1 MWLIISLC
9 AQSAAAKAVAREVVE
24 ALEPRVVKVVEAYG
38 DDAARALRAG
48 GAAALPALEAHGATA
63 VRFLARFGDDGA
75 RLLATEGDSVV
86 ALFAKHGDEA
96 VTFMLKHPGVGRD
109 LVEAF
114 GAQAAR
120 ANVTTGGVVLMNR
133 MAEPIRASGRAAE
146 IFGVVERFGD
156 RACAFLWRNK
166 GAVFGA
172 AFLAAF
178 LADPEPYIEGAK
190 KLIVEPAVGAVK
202 DVVATRTDWTWV
214 FAATGVALVAWAAL
228 RNWNRNRGAPRAV

>member
-1 MWLIISLC
+1 MQLLLVLSTLC

-24 ALEPRVVKVVEAYG
+24 ALEPRVARMVEAYG

-48 GAAALPALEAHGATA
+48 GAAALPALEAHGAVA
-63 VRFLARFGDDGA
+63 ARFLARFGDDGA
-75 RLLATEGDSVV
+75 RLIATEGDTVV

-96 VTFMLKHPGVGRD
+96 VEFMLKHPGVGRD

-133 MAEPIRASGRAAE
+133 MAEPIHASGKAAE
-146 IFGVVERFGD
+146 IFKVVERFGD

-178 LADPEPYIEGAK
+178 LADPEPYIDGAK
-190 KLIVEPAVGAVK
+190 KLILEPAAGAARE
-202 DVVATRTDWTWV
+202 VASRTGWTWV
-214 FAATGVALVAWAAL
+214 FSATGVALVAWAAWRL
-228 RNWNRNRGAPRAV
+228 RRRTPRAG

>member
-1 MWLIISLC
+1 MWLLISALC

-24 ALEPRVVKVVEAYG
+24 ALEPRVVRAVEAYG
-38 DDAARALRAG
+38 DDAARALRVG

-63 VRFLARFGDDGA
+63 ARFLARFGDDGA
-75 RLLATEGDSVV
+75 RLLAAEGDAVV
-86 ALFAKHGDEA
+86 TLFAKHGDEA
-96 VTFMLKHPGVGRD
+96 VAFMLKHPGVGRD

-172 AFLAAF
+172 ALLTAF

-190 KLIVEPAVGAVK
+190 RLVVEPMAGAARN
-202 DVVATRTDWTWV
+202 VAARTDWTWV
-214 FAATGVALVAWAAL
+214 FAATGVALVAWAAWRL
-228 RNWNRNRGAPRAV
+228 RRRTA

>member
-1 MWLIISLC
+1 MWLIVSALL

-24 ALEPRVVKVVEAYG
+24 ALEPRVAKVVEAYG

-48 GAAALPALEAHGATA
+48 GAAALPALEAHGAA
-63 VRFLARFGDDGA
+63 AARFLARFGDDGA
-75 RLLATEGDSVV
+75 RLIASEGDHVV

-96 VTFMLKHPGVGRD
+96 VAFMLKHPGVGRD

-120 ANVTTGGVVLMNR
+120 AQVSTSGVVLLNR
-133 MAEPIRASGRAAE
+133 LGEPIRASGRAAE

-178 LADPEPYIEGAK
+178 LADPQPYIDGAK
-190 KLIVEPAVGAVK
+190 QLIVEPAAGAARS
-202 DVVATRTDWTWV
+202 VAARTNWTWV
-214 FAATGVALVAWAAL
+214 FAATGVALVAWAAW
-228 RNWNRNRGAPRAV
+228 RFRRRTA